1 MAFSMPLSANARRA
15 AAGVLALLLA
25 TAAGAE
31 FKAFEIQPKLADN
44 SLELAGQLELAFTP
58 KVEEA
63 LAKGIPLEI
72 LFEISLYGER
82 RWMWNRKIGDWK
94 IRREIR
100 YHALSGQ
107 YLVKFSP
114 ARAGGQESYTS
125 LSEAMH
131 ALGNLNELR
140 FALDELPIGADQ
152 ALLVRLRVSLDIEAL
167 PTPLRPVAYTSLAWH
182 LNSGWSQWKVAR

>member
-1 MAFSMPLSANARRA
+1 MPLSVNARRA
-15 AAGVLALLLA
+15 AAGMLALLLA

-31 FKAFEIQPKLADN
+31 FKALEIQPKFAGN
-44 SLELAGQLELAFTP
+44 TLELAGQLELAFTP

-63 LAKGIPLEI
+63 LGKGIPLEI
-72 LFEISLYGER
+72 LLEVRLYRER
-82 RWMWNRKIGDWK
+82 DWLWNRKLGDWK
-94 IRREIR
+94 LTREIR

-114 ARAGGQESYTS
+114 ARAGGQESHTS
-125 LSEAMH
+125 LSEAMR
-131 ALGNLNELR
+131 ALGNLNDLR
-140 FALDELPIGADQ
+140 FALDDTPVGADET
-152 ALLVRLRVSLDIEAL
+152 LVIRLRASLDIEAL